1 MAISVYVFKEENY
14 YKQIYQIIKENDN
27 KSIIIVTTNKPA
39 DMILNEINEEKI
51 KTQNLFFIDTISK
64 YIGKKEL
71 PKNDN
76 VVYIDDPANL
86 TEIGIVTKLGIE
98 KITGEK
104 VLIFDSLT
112 TLSLY
117 NSSKNVVRFYNF
129 FFQLA
134 RVNDIETII
143 IALESDIDKEAL
155 NSIHGLVDQVKTYD
169 R

>member
-14 YKQIYQIIKENDN
+14 YKQIYKIIKENDN

>member
-14 YKQIYQIIKENDN
+14 YKQIYKIIKENDN

-39 DMILNEINEEKI
+39 DMILNEIKEEKI

-71 PKNDN
+71 PENDN

>member
-14 YKQIYQIIKENDN
+14 YKQIYKIIKENDN

-76 VVYIDDPANL
+76 VVYTDDPANL

>member
-14 YKQIYQIIKENDN
+14 YKQIYKIIKENDN

-71 PKNDN
+71 PENDN

>member
-71 PKNDN
+71 PENDN